1 MKANNAVDDP
11 VSELAPGIF
20 SVLVGKTLGMFT
32 LAIVESVSRVIL
44 TVAVGEALGMLILVS
59 VGPVGIDNTT
69 KKSNGLR
76 MTLRSAISRSE
87 LKYKS

>member
-1 MKANNAVDDP
+1 MKANNVVDDP
-11 VSELAPGIF
+11 VSELVPGIF

-32 LAIVESVSRVIL
+32 LAVVESVPPGIL
-44 TVAVGEALGMLILVS
+44 TVAVGEALGMLTLVS

-76 MTLRSAISRSE
+76 MTLRNAISRSE
-87 LKYKS
+87 LKYQL

>member
-1 MKANNAVDDP
+1 MKANNVVDDL
-11 VSELAPGIF
+11 VSELALGIF

-44 TVAVGEALGMLILVS
+44 TVAVGEALGMLIS
-59 VGPVGIDNTT
+59 VGPVEIDNTT
-69 KKSNGLR
+69 KKSYGLR
-76 MTLRSAISRSE
+76 MTLRNAISRSE